1 MAVSVASIKGVRVAN
16 YDDSARGYGVSTDD
30 VGLNFNTI
38 NGLNKNSFNYHRSR
52 RYRASDE

>member
-1 MAVSVASIKGVRVAN
+1 MAN
-16 YDDSARGYGVSTDD
+16 YDYSAGGYGVSTDD

-38 NGLNKNSFNYHRSR
+38 DGLNKNSFNYHRSR

>member
-1 MAVSVASIKGVRVAN
+1 MAVSVAAIKGVRMAN
-16 YDDSARGYGVSTDD
+16 YDDSAGGYGVSTDD

-38 NGLNKNSFNYHRSR
+38 DGLNKNSFNYHRSR

>member
-1 MAVSVASIKGVRVAN
+1 VAVAVASIEGVRVAN
-16 YDDSARGYGVSTDD
+16 NDNSTGGGSIGTDN
-30 VGLNFNTI
+30 VGLNFDTI

>member
-1 MAVSVASIKGVRVAN
+1 VAVAVASIEGVGVAN
-16 YDDSARGYGVSTDD
+16 NDNGTGSHRIGTNN
-30 VGLNFNTI
+30 VGLNFDTI